1 MSVRVC
7 VFIVYVCVTC
17 LFVHADSNTTANIT
31 AMSSSDTSDGMG
43 YNGMG
48 YNGMGYNGMGYNGMG
63 YNGMGYNGMSATTNK
78 KIIVITTTMIRTNM
92 CMYVCMYVLM
102 YVCMYVCMYV

>member
-1 MSVRVC
+1 M
-7 VFIVYVCVTC
+7 
-17 LFVHADSNTTANIT
+17 HADSNTTANIT
-31 AMSSSDTSDGMG
+31 AMSSSDTSD
-43 YNGMG
+43 
-48 YNGMGYNGMGYNGMG
+48 GMGYNGMGYNGMG

-102 YVCMYVCMYV
+102 YVCMYVCMYNVYVCMYVYMQC